1 MKGLPADAKFQ
12 KEFPSRSVASRLSG
26 CWRHFLAGPSPKQP
40 SQLSNTIGSLSNS
53 YCAILLYLL
62 GVCTS
67 FFVGAVPPAPTVF
80 GIEAA
85 IYLAWVSDNQVPNA
99 V

>member
-53 YCAILLYLL
+53 HCAILLNLL
-62 GVCTS
+62 GDCTT
-67 FFVGAVPPAPTVF
+67 FFVGAEPPAPPVF

-85 IYLAWVSDNQVPNA
+85 RPLAGVSDHLA
-99 V
+99 L